1 MLIYLWR
8 LIQQP
13 VSNNKNI
20 AGLIIMNTENQA
32 WQPPKIAEHQCQL
45 TVLETIKADTTIS
58 FRLPGNFIFPLPL
71 KPDLA

>member
-13 VSNNKNI
+13 VPNNKNI

-32 WQPPKIAEHQCQL
+32 WQPPINPEYQCQ
-45 TVLETIKADTTIS
+45 TTDLETLKADTSIS
-58 FRLPGNFIFPLPL
+58 SRSVATALL
-71 KPDLA
+71 KTALA